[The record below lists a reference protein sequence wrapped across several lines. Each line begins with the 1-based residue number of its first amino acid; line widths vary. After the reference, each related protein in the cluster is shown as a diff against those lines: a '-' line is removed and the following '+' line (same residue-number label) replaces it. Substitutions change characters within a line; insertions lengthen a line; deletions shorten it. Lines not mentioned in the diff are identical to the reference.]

1 MKNLMTESR
10 KAALG
15 HRKLVESANVI
26 YACRGTELHHA
37 AIAHN
42 TTRHG
47 ACPSNDACLCPVGS
61 V

>member
-1 MKNLMTESR
+1 MTESR